1 MATAINAATA
11 FVTIR
16 LERTLFRRELRGA
29 NEQLSDLATTTARV
43 GGAFLTMGLIAGAAL
58 ARITKSASDAVEA
71 ANRFNQVFRSAG
83 SGAATS
89 WAKSFAGAVGRA
101 KVEVMDTLS
110 TFQGFFIGLG
120 FGADQ
125 AEVFSRNLTKAAVD
139 FASFNNIADNDAVR
153 RFIGALSGSPET
165 LDKFGFNVREAA
177 VNQELLAMGIKKT
190 TRTATEQQKAM
201 AKMNIIL
208 RTMGKLGAAG
218 DAVRTADEFAN
229 VMKRLSASFRNFT
242 EEAGSSVIPTMKQL
256 MQGMISVINEASRL
270 NAAFPGM
277 TQGVVA
283 ATGAFTALGLALIAA
298 AAAMQVF
305 NLTGVSALAKF
316 VAKSAKVSAALA
328 SISSG
333 FTALSSAVG
342 SLGALGAGAIF
353 TVIAAEVS
361 TLISIV
367 NEAASAWVQLNAA
380 IAESEKAGEALSAM
394 NADRSQKATSEVYGD
409 EGASKL
415 VDRSPER
422 LERLKTDLERQ
433 ADDISRNINKME
445 TEGRERGNFLY
456 EFGRAALRNNVGA
469 AGTGGD
475 LDVDRREGDGG
486 KNRLSY
492 SKRELDAEKARLK
505 EVRSQLAQLEKRQ
518 SEKKAVNKT
527 GAMPSTGDFL
537 KMMGMDGISKLS
549 ADKQVEAMR
558 SSLDSLYDKKT
569 GVKFGEPGITPD
581 KEIYSSVGAGASN
594 VQDALDTKRNK
605 QFLEISRSLK
615 KADAFS
621 KAVDKFKE
629 AGKIMAEGMKEQL
642 KKQSDFD
649 QNIWNKASQ
658 AYSDSVNRLIDL
670 DDEIDNSRGSF
681 GSLSGA
687 NIMRTGGIFGM
698 QNMKEQKELK
708 NTINAANA
716 VMRIFEKKYGKDWKD
731 KVQRDK
737 HTSEMFERLMAQMG
751 AI

>member
-1 MATAINAATA
+1 
-11 FVTIR
+11 
-16 LERTLFRRELRGA
+16 
-29 NEQLSDLATTTARV
+29 
-43 GGAFLTMGLIAGAAL
+43 
-58 ARITKSASDAVEA
+58 
-71 ANRFNQVFRSAG
+71 
-83 SGAATS
+83 
-89 WAKSFAGAVGRA
+89 
-101 KVEVMDTLS
+101 
-110 TFQGFFIGLG
+110 
-120 FGADQ
+120 
-125 AEVFSRNLTKAAVD
+125 
-139 FASFNNIADNDAVR
+139 
-153 RFIGALSGSPET
+153 
-165 LDKFGFNVREAA
+165 
-177 VNQELLAMGIKKT
+177 
-190 TRTATEQQKAM
+190 
-201 AKMNIIL
+201 
-208 RTMGKLGAAG
+208 
-218 DAVRTADEFAN
+218 
-229 VMKRLSASFRNFT
+229 
-242 EEAGSSVIPTMKQL
+242 
-256 MQGMISVINEASRL
+256 
-270 NAAFPGM
+270 
-277 TQGVVA
+277 
-283 ATGAFTALGLALIAA
+283 
-298 AAAMQVF
+298 
-305 NLTGVSALAKF
+305 
-316 VAKSAKVSAALA
+316 
-328 SISSG
+328 
-333 FTALSSAVG
+333 
-342 SLGALGAGAIF
+342 
-353 TVIAAEVS
+353 
-361 TLISIV
+361 
-367 NEAASAWVQLNAA
+367 
-380 IAESEKAGEALSAM
+380 
-394 NADRSQKATSEVYGD
+394 
-409 EGASKL
+409 
-415 VDRSPER
+415 
-422 LERLKTDLERQ
+422 
-433 ADDISRNINKME
+433 
-445 TEGRERGNFLY
+445 
-456 EFGRAALRNNVGA
+456 
-469 AGTGGD
+469 
-475 LDVDRREGDGG
+475 
-486 KNRLSY
+486 
-492 SKRELDAEKARLK
+492 
-505 EVRSQLAQLEKRQ
+505 
-518 SEKKAVNKT
+518 
-527 GAMPSTGDFL
+527 MPSTGDFL